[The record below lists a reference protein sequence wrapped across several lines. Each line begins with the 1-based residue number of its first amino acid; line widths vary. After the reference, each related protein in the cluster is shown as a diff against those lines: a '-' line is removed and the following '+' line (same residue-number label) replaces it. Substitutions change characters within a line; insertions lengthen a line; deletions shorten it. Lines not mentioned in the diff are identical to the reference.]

1 LEVRGVMQT
10 NTEKMAEQIKQSIQG
25 LVAMAELVISM
36 DDEEQDEDAK
46 QVIQFV
52 KSMKVVQEGDSVSLR
67 LRFPSADIA
76 EMIKKE
82 VEGN

>member
-1 LEVRGVMQT
+1 
-10 NTEKMAEQIKQSIQG
+10 
-25 LVAMAELVISM
+25 M